1 MTERGNPS
9 GGGGKSGETEQ
20 SAAHLYT
27 TAPCGKRGRGRE
39 EEEGGRE
46 SSANKARCIN
56 FTATNIRNFGN
67 FVAFERRRGGRFRD
81 PCAAKRFDK
90 FASISLGSPAGR
102 LERAL

>member
-9 GGGGKSGETEQ
+9 GGGGEI
-20 SAAHLYT
+20 
-27 TAPCGKRGRGRE
+27 GRNGTVGSTLIYYCTVWKERE